1 MLKTSLAIVRTLDC
15 GEAKWKHGDKSGDH
29 RRGQTEDGMARM
41 VAMEMAGF
49 LVFCGLGGERE
60 RRIKDD
66 FLGAE
71 WMDGA
76 LSQPGNSGT
85 GAVSGVSRVPF

>member
-49 LVFCGLGGERE
+49 LVFCGLGR
-60 RRIKDD
+60 
-66 FLGAE
+66 
-71 WMDGA
+71 
-76 LSQPGNSGT
+76 
-85 GAVSGVSRVPF
+85 